1 MKVTKVNG
9 LTHKKFEEIGKIV
22 SFESKN
28 KNENLIDQRLEELKE
43 LRLDSYLNK
52 VNNKE
57 DAILKKLKRFFSEIR
72 LREKD
77 GMYILIKTKKFN
89 NEGLDLSAEKL
100 KKYVKSK
107 EKCLVLNEIL
117 KLNIKNNDKEENI
130 EYDSKKLEEVFES
143 DFKKKKDNTKAIKQ
157 SLETDKAVFTKIDE
171 KDCVNGNVKG
181 ESKRSKFY
189 DYYRDVEKI
198 EEYKSNIRKAFELLY
213 KEEKIAELC
222 ETLKGNV
229 KFNIRT
235 TYKKIINE
243 EVGKCNE
250 ITSVYPEISKCLNQ
264 DITFLEFLNEVKNFD
279 LRPLTKSQIFYKYFL
294 SKSILSEENIEY
306 AFPYF
311 VEVEVNTFLK
321 ENVYRIDKK
330 HQKSSEEVKGNIK
343 SRIIEIFSDYKKLE
357 GLIVYKL
364 ENKLNNYI
372 RNCGKNIINLKS
384 GESATSD
391 INIITRENEAF
402 LRNIIGMVSF
412 VNFSLRNILGANLEE
427 TKLEKDITLSNNFK
441 NQWDKIISE
450 GNIDKVKKHLK
461 LFYNYDFENVKN
473 EDLKEMFENIIK
485 GYNIRHKI
493 AHYNNE
499 IVFDDVFNFLNEE
512 EKVSELLKKLFEKE
526 IDDKELKLKVFRQL
540 NSAGV
545 FDYWDFNVLREYLK
559 NTKIRFTNKN
569 IPFVPSFTKLYNR
582 IDNLKGENALKLGDK
597 ICLPKRKEIRDSQIY
612 ILNNVYY
619 GEFIEEFV
627 KDKTSFDR
635 IVKEIIDIN
644 KNSDENQK
652 NKFYKLEKF
661 ENLEAET
668 TIEYLSKLQSLHK
681 INYDK
686 VKVENSKDVYV
697 DFVQKIFLKGF
708 VEYLQKSKKYSKL
721 GLLNLNIEEIKN
733 DKKSKYQKEL
743 NKLENNPNYKS
754 KILDEINE
762 FINIIS
768 VEQIRKSDNLC
779 IFYAIIKLL
788 DHKELTNL
796 RGNLEKYRSKK
807 KTDIYEEELKL
818 LNYISLDNNKVRG
831 NFELSIEEVSKF
843 IDANYSIT
851 TIQLLKLFSERY
863 SDEGNVKKYRS
874 FYNIKKYGVLDLM
887 EKIVNKADYKIT
899 KPEIK
904 ELDRLENE
912 LEKNDFYKI
921 QERIHKKYNGNNNIG
936 EDSRDFHEYKKAINN
951 IQNYTQY
958 KSKVEFNDLNLL
970 QSIMFRILHRL
981 VGYTSIWERNL
992 EFELKGKY
1000 PNNKYIDEIFESDYR
1015 KNEKYNSGGI
1025 VEKYCYFLVDQKN
1038 VYYSQKERKKAMEK
1052 EKGGFGIRNYIS
1064 HYNYLPNPKKSILEM
1079 LDETRELLSHDRKL
1093 KNSLMKSI
1101 KDIFNEYGFKVE
1113 FKITHT
1119 SGKIETTITSVESNR
1134 IKHLNNSDLITEK
1147 HSKKLCNLVKE
1158 MLEYKEE

>member
-57 DAILKKLKRFFSEIR
+57 DAVLKKLKRFFSEIR
-72 LREKD
+72 LREKN
-77 GMYILIKTKKFN
+77 GIYILIKTKKFN
-89 NEGLDLSAEKL
+89 NEGLDLSVEKL
-100 KKYVKSK
+100 KKYVKSE

-189 DYYRDVEKI
+189 EYYRDIEKI

-222 ETLKGNV
+222 EALKGNV

-343 SRIIEIFSDYKKLE
+343 SRIIEIFSNYKKLE

-372 RNCGKNIINLKS
+372 RNCGKNIVNIKS
-384 GESATSD
+384 GESAISD

-427 TKLEKDITLSNNFK
+427 TKLEHDITLSKNFK

-461 LFYNYDFENVKN
+461 LFYNYNFENVKN
-473 EDLKEMFENIIK
+473 EVLKEMFENIIK

-499 IVFDDVFNFLNEE
+499 IVFDNIFNFLNEE

-540 NSAGV
+540 NSSGV
-545 FDYWDFNVLREYLK
+545 FDYWDPNVLKEYLK

-582 IDNLKGENALKLGDK
+582 IDNLKGDNVLKLGSK

-612 ILNNVYY
+612 LLNNVYY

-644 KNSDENQK
+644 KNSGKNLN
-652 NKFYKLEKF
+652 NKFYKLERF
-661 ENLEAET
+661 ENLEADT

-686 VKVENSKDVYV
+686 VKVENTKDVYV

-708 VEYLQKSKKYSKL
+708 VEYLKKSKKYSKL
-721 GLLNLNIEEIKN
+721 GLLTLNIKEIKN
-733 DKKSKYQKEL
+733 DKKSKYQEEL

-754 KILDEINE
+754 KILSEMNE
-762 FINIIS
+762 FINIIN
-768 VEQIRKSDNLC
+768 VEQIQKSDNLC

-807 KTDIYEEELKL
+807 KNDIYEEELKL
-818 LNYISLDNNKVRG
+818 LNYISLDNNKVRS
-831 NFELSIEEVSKF
+831 NFELSLEEVSKF
-843 IDANYSIT
+843 LEVKFKIT
-851 TIQLLKLFSERY
+851 TIKQLKSFSDRY
-863 SDEGNVKKYRS
+863 SDGVNVKKYRS

-887 EKIVNKADYKIT
+887 GKIIDKANYKVT
-899 KPEIK
+899 LEEIN
-904 ELDRLENE
+904 ELKRLEE
-912 LEKNDFYKI
+912 KLEKEDFYKT
-921 QERIHKKYNGNNNIG
+921 QERIHKQYNGNNIG
-936 EDSRDFHEYKKAINN
+936 KDKYYFNKYKNAINN
-951 IQNYTQY
+951 IQNYTQL
-958 KSKVEFNDLNLL
+958 KSMVEFNDLNLL

-981 VGYTSIWERNL
+981 VGYMSIWERNL

-1000 PNNKYIDEIFESDYR
+1000 PNNKYIDEIFESNYR

-1025 VEKYCYFLVDQKN
+1025 VEKYCYFLVDQKS
-1038 VYYSQKERKKAMEK
+1038 VDYSENQRKKAMQK
-1052 EKGGFGIRNYIS
+1052 EKLRFDIRNYIS

-1079 LDETRELLSHDRKL
+1079 LDETRELLRHDRKL

-1119 SGKIETTITSVESNR
+1119 SGKIKTTITSVESNR

>member
-9 LTHKKFEEIGKIV
+9 LTHKKFEEMGKIV

-28 KNENLIDQRLEELKE
+28 KNENLTDQRLEELKE
-43 LRLDSYLNK
+43 LRLDGYLNK
-52 VNNKE
+52 VDDKE
-57 DAILKKLKRFFSEIR
+57 DVVLKNLKRFFSEIR

-77 GMYILIKTKKFN
+77 GMYILVKTKKFN

-100 KKYVKSK
+100 KKYVKPVK
-107 EKCLVLNEIL
+107 KYLVLNEIL

-143 DFKKKKDNTKAIKQ
+143 DFKKKKDKIKAIKR
-157 SLETDKAVFTKIDE
+157 SLETDKAIFTKIDE

-189 DYYRDVEKI
+189 EYYRDVKKL
-198 EEYKSNIRKAFELLY
+198 EEYRSNIRKAFELLY
-213 KEEKIAELC
+213 KKEKIAELC

-229 KFNIRT
+229 KFDVRT
-235 TYKKIINE
+235 TYKNIINE

-250 ITSVYPEISKCLNQ
+250 ITSIYPQILKCLNQ
-264 DITFLEFLNEVKNFD
+264 DNTFLEFLSEVKNFE
-279 LRPLTKSQIFYKYFL
+279 LRALTKSQIFYKYFL
-294 SKSILSEENIEY
+294 SKSILSEKNIEY

-330 HQKSSEEVKGNIK
+330 HQKSSEEVKENIK

-357 GLIVYKL
+357 SLVVNKL

-384 GESATSD
+384 GESAISD

-427 TKLEKDITLSNNFK
+427 TKLEHDITLSKNFK

-493 AHYNNE
+493 VHYNNE
-499 IVFDDVFNFLNEE
+499 IVFDDIFNFLNEE
-512 EKVSELLKKLFEKE
+512 EKVSELLKELFEKE

-545 FDYWDFNVLREYLK
+545 FDYWDDNVLREYLK

-582 IDNLKGENALKLGDK
+582 IDNLKGDNALKLGSK

-612 ILNNVYY
+612 LLNNIYY

-644 KNSDENQK
+644 KNSGENLN
-652 NKFYKLEKF
+652 NKSYKLERF
-661 ENLEAET
+661 ENLEADT

-686 VKVENSKDVYV
+686 VKVENTKDVYV

-733 DKKSKYQKEL
+733 DKKSKYQEEL

-754 KILDEINE
+754 KTLSEINE
-762 FINIIS
+762 FINIIN
-768 VEQIRKSDNLC
+768 VEEIRKSDNLC

-807 KTDIYEEELKL
+807 KSDIYEEELKL
-818 LNYISLDNNKVRG
+818 LNYISLDNNKVRSY
-831 NFELSIEEVSKF
+831 FELSLEEVSRFLKSKF
-843 IDANYSIT
+843 KIT
-851 TIQLLKLFSERY
+851 TIKELQSFSGKY
-863 SDEGNVKKYRS
+863 SDGVNIIKYRS

-887 EKIVNKADYKIT
+887 GKIIDKANYKVT
-899 KPEIK
+899 WEEIDK
-904 ELDRLENE
+904 LKS
-912 LEKNDFYKI
+912 LEKKLEKKDFYKI
-921 QERIHKKYNGNNNIG
+921 QERIHKQYNGNDIKK
-936 EDSRDFHEYKKAINN
+936 DKCDFNEYKKAINY
-951 IQNYTQY
+951 IQNYTQL
-958 KSKVEFNDLNLL
+958 KSMVEFNDLNLL

-1000 PNNKYIDEIFESDYR
+1000 PNNKYIDEIFKSDHI

-1025 VEKYCYFLVDQKN
+1025 VEKYCYFLVDQKS
-1038 VYYSQKERKKAMEK
+1038 VDYSENQRKKAMQK
-1052 EKGGFGIRNYIS
+1052 EKLRFDIRNYIS
-1064 HYNYLPNPKKSILEM
+1064 HYNYLPNPKKSILEI

-1113 FKITHT
+1113 FKIINT
-1119 SGKIETTITSVESNR
+1119 SEKIETTITSVESNR

-1147 HSKKLCNLVKE
+1147 HSKKLCDLVKE